1 VGLPS
6 QCAIEYRWAEGRKQ
20 RASEIAAEFVRLK
33 VDVIV
38 TAGSGNR
45 HCGKASDVSHPD
57 RVRSGGGP
65 VGSRPRRQ
73 PPALSVQAADQPATR
88 NN

>member
-65 VGSRPRRQ
+65 GW
-73 PPALSVQAADQPATR
+73 QPASSPASGLIGPGGRSTGHTQ
-88 NN
+88 